1 MGGYRSTQVA
11 FICYERV
18 TDKNECV
25 SRKAIVGL
33 TTHHKYNYWLT
44 ILCDETQVFKHTEP
58 IDLTRHSVPGVDI
71 FKVHF

>member
-1 MGGYRSTQVA
+1 MGQFIITISKLYCTLDGWMGGYHSTQVA
-11 FICYERV
+11 FVCYERV

-44 ILCDETQVFKHTEP
+44 IL
-58 IDLTRHSVPGVDI
+58 
-71 FKVHF
+71 